1 MELNWGNILHFN
13 SEKDYYEVLGFL
25 SKEEELIRVYT
36 ENNDKAGAWSGQGRM
51 SLRNVSIDSLPEAL
65 KNAFETSVDG
75 RISVTHY
82 VKNLKENHNFS
93 REIDPTGS
101 DFTKR
106 LYKESLEK
114 VLETVPEEYEN
125 DFYRGYHWNCEVIE
139 RIRNASKHEINW
151 DEETVQEETAGT
163 TEGKRTV
170 YYTTKYERSSKNR
183 EAAIRIHGTKCMI
196 CGFDF
201 GQKYGE
207 LGKGYIEVHHIK
219 PLATLEQ
226 EVVINPET
234 DLICVCANCHRMLHR
249 FKNYIVTVEE
259 LKYDELKILCETK
272 KRKLIDANNHPDK
285 KISDHLPIVF
295 EIMED

>member
-1 MELNWGNILHFN
+1 MDLEDKGDFMELNWGNVLHFN

-36 ENNDKAGAWSGQGRM
+36 ENNDKAGAWAGQGRM
-51 SLRNVSIDSLPEAL
+51 SLRNVSIDSLPEVL

-75 RISVTHY
+75 RISVTRY

-139 RIRNASKHEINW
+139 RVRNASKHEINW
-151 DEETVQEETAGT
+151 DEETVQEETVGT
-163 TEGKRTV
+163 TEGKRAV

-183 EAAIRIHGTKCMI
+183 DAAIRIHGTKCMI

-201 GQKYGE
+201 EQKYGE

-226 EVVINPET
+226 EVVVNPET

-249 FKNYIVTVEE
+249 FKNYIVPVEE
-259 LKYDELKILCETK
+259 LKC
-272 KRKLIDANNHPDK
+272 
-285 KISDHLPIVF
+285 IVDDN
-295 EIMED
+295 E

>member
-1 MELNWGNILHFN
+1 MDLEDKGNFMELNWGNILHFN

-36 ENNDKAGAWSGQGRM
+36 ENNDKVGAWSGQGRM

-219 PLATLEQ
+219 SLATLEQ

-259 LKYDELKILCETK
+259 LKY
-272 KRKLIDANNHPDK
+272 
-285 KISDHLPIVF
+285 IV
-295 EIMED
+295 DDNK

>member
-1 MELNWGNILHFN
+1 MDLEDKGNFMELNWGNILHFN

-139 RIRNASKHEINW
+139 RIRNASKYEINW

-201 GQKYGE
+201 RQKYGE

-259 LKYDELKILCETK
+259 LKY
-272 KRKLIDANNHPDK
+272 
-285 KISDHLPIVF
+285 IV
-295 EIMED
+295 DDNK

>member
-1 MELNWGNILHFN
+1 MDLEDKGNFMELNWGNILHFN

-65 KNAFETSVDG
+65 KNAFETSADG

-234 DLICVCANCHRMLHR
+234 DLICVCANCHRMLYR

-259 LKYDELKILCETK
+259 LKY
-272 KRKLIDANNHPDK
+272 
-285 KISDHLPIVF
+285 IV
-295 EIMED
+295 DDNK

>member
-1 MELNWGNILHFN
+1 MDLEDKGDFMELNWGNVLHFN
-13 SEKDYYEVLGFL
+13 TEKDYYEVLGFL
-25 SKEEELIRVYT
+25 SKEEEFIRVYT
-36 ENNDKAGAWSGQGRM
+36 ENNDKAGAWAGQGRM
-51 SLRNVSIDSLPEAL
+51 SLRNVSRDSLPEAL

-151 DEETVQEETAGT
+151 DEETVQEEIVGT

-259 LKYDELKILCETK
+259 LKY
-272 KRKLIDANNHPDK
+272 
-285 KISDHLPIVF
+285 IV
-295 EIMED
+295 DDNK

>member
-1 MELNWGNILHFN
+1 MDLEDKGNLMELNWGNILHFN

-139 RIRNASKHEINW
+139 RIRNASKYEINW

-259 LKYDELKILCETK
+259 LKY
-272 KRKLIDANNHPDK
+272 
-285 KISDHLPIVF
+285 IV
-295 EIMED
+295 DDNK

>member
-1 MELNWGNILHFN
+1 MDLEDKGNFMELNWGNILHFN

-114 VLETVPEEYEN
+114 VLETVSEEYEN

-259 LKYDELKILCETK
+259 LKY
-272 KRKLIDANNHPDK
+272 
-285 KISDHLPIVF
+285 IV
-295 EIMED
+295 DDNK

>member
-1 MELNWGNILHFN
+1 MELNWGNVLHFN

-36 ENNDKAGAWSGQGRM
+36 ENNDKAGAWAGQGRM

-75 RISVTHY
+75 RISVTYY

-106 LYKESLEK
+106 FYKESLEK

-139 RIRNASKHEINW
+139 RVRNASKHEINW
-151 DEETVQEETAGT
+151 AEETVQEETVGT

-183 EAAIRIHGTKCMI
+183 DAAIRIHGTKCMI

-201 GQKYGE
+201 EQKYGE

-226 EVVINPET
+226 EVVVNPET

-249 FKNYIVTVEE
+249 FKNYIVPVEE
-259 LKYDELKILCETK
+259 LKC
-272 KRKLIDANNHPDK
+272 
-285 KISDHLPIVF
+285 IVDDN
-295 EIMED
+295 E

>member
-1 MELNWGNILHFN
+1 MDLEDKGNFMELNWGNILHFN

-219 PLATLEQ
+219 PLATLEK

-259 LKYDELKILCETK
+259 LKY
-272 KRKLIDANNHPDK
+272 
-285 KISDHLPIVF
+285 IV
-295 EIMED
+295 DDNK

>member
-1 MELNWGNILHFN
+1 MDLEDKGNFMELNWGNILHFN

-82 VKNLKENHNFS
+82 VKNLKENHNLS

-259 LKYDELKILCETK
+259 LKY
-272 KRKLIDANNHPDK
+272 
-285 KISDHLPIVF
+285 IV
-295 EIMED
+295 DDNK

>member
-1 MELNWGNILHFN
+1 MDLEDKGNFMELNWGNILHFN

-36 ENNDKAGAWSGQGRM
+36 ENNEKAGAWSGQGRM

-139 RIRNASKHEINW
+139 RIRNASKYEINW

-259 LKYDELKILCETK
+259 LKY
-272 KRKLIDANNHPDK
+272 
-285 KISDHLPIVF
+285 IV
-295 EIMED
+295 DDNK

>member
-1 MELNWGNILHFN
+1 MELKWGNILHFN
-13 SEKDYYEVLGFL
+13 SENDYYEVLGFL

-139 RIRNASKHEINW
+139 RVRSASRHEINW
-151 DEETVQEETAGT
+151 NEETIQEEAVGSA
-163 TEGKRTV
+163 EGKRTV

-259 LKYDELKILCETK
+259 LKY
-272 KRKLIDANNHPDK
+272 
-285 KISDHLPIVF
+285 IV
-295 EIMED
+295 DDNK

>member
-1 MELNWGNILHFN
+1 MDLEDKGNFMELNWGNILHFN

-234 DLICVCANCHRMLHR
+234 DLICVCANCHRMLNR

-259 LKYDELKILCETK
+259 LKY
-272 KRKLIDANNHPDK
+272 
-285 KISDHLPIVF
+285 IV
-295 EIMED
+295 DDNK